1 MSSNSISA
9 PNSTPPLVAIS
20 VSFERENLLARGLGL
35 DHLRELLIRVSRPLL
50 RAGVSLAYGGH
61 WVDTE
66 DNFTYDLLRLVSAEK
81 AVESERRTA
90 ERPPGSVESA
100 TASEQTGR
108 LINHSAWPY
117 YQKITPAIEAQW
129 INVCRIVRVT
139 PSMAGLSALPEA
151 LPQAASP
158 DDEARKRQDL
168 WCEAVCLSSMRKLAR
183 DGIELSIPDVAQ
195 AETIPPI
202 AARIVLG
209 GKVEGYRGFAPG
221 IFEEVLL
228 NLEVRRPLF
237 LLGGFGGASEVLA
250 KALLGGPSGSMP
262 HELTESGQREKTPA
276 LANLADV
283 GHTLP
288 LPRGVRDTSALL
300 SELQT
305 VIMKARMDLPAA
317 LNCGLDDAE
326 VRQLL
331 TTRNMREALK
341 LVQRGLTHLGVM
353 PAV

>member
-9 PNSTPPLVAIS
+9 PNSRPPLVAIS

-61 WVDTE
+61 WADTE

-81 AVESERRTA
+81 AVEA
-90 ERPPGSVESA
+90 ERPPSGVESVA
-100 TASEQTGR
+100 ASAQTGR

-139 PSMAGLSALPEA
+139 PSMAGLPALPEA
-151 LPQAASP
+151 LPQAGSP
-158 DDEARKRQDL
+158 EDEARKRAEL
-168 WCEAVCLSSMRKLAR
+168 LREAVCLSRMRRFAL
-183 DGIELSIPDVAQ
+183 DGIELSIPDVPQ

-228 NLEVRRPLF
+228 NLEVGRPLF

-250 KALLGGPSGSMP
+250 QALLGEPSGSMP
-262 HELTESGQREKTPA
+262 RELTESWQRERTPA

-288 LPRGVRDTSALL
+288 RPTGVRDTSALL

-305 VIMKARMDLPAA
+305 AIMKARINLPAA

-326 VRQLL
+326 ARQLL

-341 LVQRGLTHLGVM
+341 LVQRGLTQLGVM

>member
-1 MSSNSISA
+1 
-9 PNSTPPLVAIS
+9 
-20 VSFERENLLARGLGL
+20 
-35 DHLRELLIRVSRPLL
+35 
-50 RAGVSLAYGGH
+50 
-61 WVDTE
+61 
-66 DNFTYDLLRLVSAEK
+66 
-81 AVESERRTA
+81 
-90 ERPPGSVESA
+90 
-100 TASEQTGR
+100 
-108 LINHSAWPY
+108 
-117 YQKITPAIEAQW
+117 
-129 INVCRIVRVT
+129 
-139 PSMAGLSALPEA
+139 MAGLSALPEA

-168 WCEAVCLSSMRKLAR
+168 WCEAVCLSRMRRFAR

-250 KALLGGPSGSMP
+250 KALLGEPSGSMP
-262 HELTESGQREKTPA
+262 YELTESGQREKTPA

-283 GHTLP
+283 GRTLP
-288 LPRGVRDTSALL
+288 LPASVRDTSSLL
-300 SELQT
+300 SDLRT
-305 VIMKARMDLPAA
+305 AIMKARMDLPAA
-317 LNCGLDDAE
+317 LNCGLDDAD